1 MSVHRSRAVLLA
13 VCMALACPGAG
24 AEDPAPP
31 QVLDRALAHYD
42 FTATKLGQRLKYEL
56 TLDDGDEKIPFTIAC
71 VEEDADHVWI
81 ETDATT
87 VESHPG
93 TLMRF
98 KIARKGGKILQA
110 WWGKPGEDARAIDV
124 APMPEG
130 KPGGDKLKAEGTGKV
145 TTEVLRVKGG
155 PFECEK
161 VEVDVVY
168 SSEVLSLRVRSTIWL
183 SEEMP
188 FVYDWRGKE
197 SAEGIEWE
205 GKPSCKGGLVRL
217 ESEVTD
223 EANGGERLSKRT
235 EVLVDYGFDAVA
247 RLRIK

>member
-1 MSVHRSRAVLLA
+1 MNLRLVLL
-13 VCMALACPGAG
+13 VALAATAF

-31 QVLDRALAHYD
+31 QVFDRALAHYD
-42 FTATKLGQRLKYEL
+42 FTATKLGQRLKYEI
-56 TLDDGDEKIPFTIAC
+56 TLDDEEEKIPFTIAC
-71 VEEDADHVWI
+71 IEEDADHVWI

-87 VESHPG
+87 YQSHPG

-110 WWGKPGEDARAIDV
+110 WWGKPGEEARAIDV
-124 APMPEG
+124 TPTPEA
-130 KPGGDKLKAEGTGKV
+130 KPGGDKLKTEGTGKV

-161 VEVDVVY
+161 VEVDVVH
-168 SSEVLSLRVRSTIWL
+168 SSDVLSFRIRSTIWL
-183 SEEMP
+183 SDEMP

-205 GKPSCKGGLVRL
+205 GKPSCKGGMVRL

-223 EANGGERLSKRT
+223 EANGGVRISKRS

-247 RLRIK
+247 RLKVK